1 MHTVL
6 FKRQLKPL
14 DHFRYLSKSVLHP
27 FLKKKQVYNVLISK
41 LLQTLFKTLLRDH
54 LEIRCLYEDKQNPV
68 LHFREEI
75 VSTAQSKRN
84 IIYYI
89 M

>member
-27 FLKKKQVYNVLISK
+27 FLKKKNKSTMFLSLSSSK
-41 LLQTLFKTLLRDH
+41 P
-54 LEIRCLYEDKQNPV
+54 N
-68 LHFREEI
+68 
-75 VSTAQSKRN
+75 SKH
-84 IIYYI
+84 YCETT
-89 M
+89 

>member
-27 FLKKKQVYNVLISK
+27 FFKKKQVYNVLISK
-41 LLQTLFKTLLRDH
+41 LLQT
-54 LEIRCLYEDKQNPV
+54 
-68 LHFREEI
+68 
-75 VSTAQSKRN
+75 
-84 IIYYI
+84 
-89 M
+89 

>member
-41 LLQTLFKTLLRDH
+41 LLQT
-54 LEIRCLYEDKQNPV
+54 
-68 LHFREEI
+68 
-75 VSTAQSKRN
+75 
-84 IIYYI
+84 
-89 M
+89 

>member
-27 FLKKKQVYNVLISK
+27 FLKKTS
-41 LLQTLFKTLLRDH
+41 LQCSYL
-54 LEIRCLYEDKQNPV
+54 
-68 LHFREEI
+68 
-75 VSTAQSKRN
+75 
-84 IIYYI
+84 
-89 M
+89 

>member
-27 FLKKKQVYNVLISK
+27 FLKKKKQVYNVLISK
-41 LLQTLFKTLLRDH
+41 LLQT
-54 LEIRCLYEDKQNPV
+54 
-68 LHFREEI
+68 
-75 VSTAQSKRN
+75 
-84 IIYYI
+84 
-89 M
+89 